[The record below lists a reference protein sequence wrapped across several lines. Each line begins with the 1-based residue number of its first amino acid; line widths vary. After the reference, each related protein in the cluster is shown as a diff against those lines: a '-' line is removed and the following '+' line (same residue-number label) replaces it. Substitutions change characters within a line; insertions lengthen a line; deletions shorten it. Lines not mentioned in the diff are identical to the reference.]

1 MSYWNTSMAVK
12 DAPYRFPYPSQ
23 EAPAAMHPLQTPLP
37 EALLNH
43 LSLWPAMAE
52 YGVSK
57 IVRVALQCQMY
68 FVVLMISLS

>member
-1 MSYWNTSMAVK
+1 MAVK
-12 DAPYRFPYPSQ
+12 VAPYRFPYPLQ
-23 EAPAAMHPLQTPLP
+23 EARAAMHPLPTPPP
-37 EALLNH
+37 EALLDH

-68 FVVLMISLS
+68 VVVLMISESLS